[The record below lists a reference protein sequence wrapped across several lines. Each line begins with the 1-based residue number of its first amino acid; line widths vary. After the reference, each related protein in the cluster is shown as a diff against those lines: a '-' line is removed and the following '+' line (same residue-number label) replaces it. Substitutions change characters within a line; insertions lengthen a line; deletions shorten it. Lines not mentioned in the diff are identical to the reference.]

1 MSDQEDIQ
9 EITRKRK
16 YENDDDDDNGD
27 EEEDEEENSDTVQ
40 IKTSKQDVENSGKK
54 NDESDNNNNND
65 DDEKKS
71 NEDEE
76 EKNNLDRSFDISS
89 SDDEDDEEGG
99 DFDDNFDIFEALDKT
114 EPSNAISDTNNA
126 MLMMSKMN
134 RDEFDEAAQLL
145 DFDKSDQFDDIKS
158 LKKAKAST
166 GGDEVSELDE
176 QNEEN
181 SKADGKNQKDESM
194 TKDQSGLTNIERQ
207 RLKKQAA
214 DNTAK
219 ELARRKKLEQMEEE
233 SKKMQVLIA
242 NFSEEQLNRY
252 EIFRRSAFPKSS
264 IKKIIQTVCGK
275 TVSASVVIAMSGI
288 AKVFVG
294 EIVEKALDIKQKWNE
309 TGPLQPKH
317 LRESFRIYKN
327 NNRILT
333 SNRAKRPSMFV

>member
-1 MSDQEDIQ
+1 MSDQEEIQ
-9 EITRKRK
+9 ETRKRK
-16 YENDDDDDNGD
+16 FDEDEHGD
-27 EEEDEEENSDTVQ
+27 EEEEEDEEENTDAVQMKTNKDDNETV
-40 IKTSKQDVENSGKK
+40 GKK
-54 NDESDNNNNND
+54 DEESDNNNND
-65 DDEKKS
+65 DEEKKS
-71 NEDEE
+71 NEDDE

-89 SDDEDDEEGG
+89 SEDEEDEEEEGG
-99 DFDDNFDIFEALDKT
+99 DYDENFDIFEALNKT
-114 EPSNAISDTNNA
+114 EPNTIAETNNA

-145 DFDKSDQFDDIKS
+145 DFDKSDQFDDITS
-158 LKKAKAST
+158 LKKIKTT
-166 GGDEVSELDE
+166 GGDGKSESEGQSEDI
-176 QNEEN
+176 
-181 SKADGKNQKDESM
+181 SKSERNNLKIESM
-194 TKDQSGLTNIERQ
+194 SKDLSSGEKQ

-214 DNTAK
+214 DNSAK
-219 ELARRKKLEQMEEE
+219 ELARRKKLEQIEEE

-264 IKKIIQTVCGK
+264 VKKIIQTVCGK

-294 EIVEKALDIKQKWNE
+294 EIVEKALDIKLKWND
-309 TGPLQPKH
+309 TNGPLQPKH

-327 NNRILT
+327 NNKILT

>member
-1 MSDQEDIQ
+1 MSDQEEIQ
-9 EITRKRK
+9 ESTRKRK
-16 YENDDDDDNGD
+16 YENDEDENGD
-27 EEEDEEENSDTVQ
+27 EEDDDENNDTVQ
-40 IKTSKQDVENSGKK
+40 MKANKDEKETNEKK
-54 NDESDNNNNND
+54 NEESVNNNNDDDD

-71 NEDEE
+71 NEDEQ

-89 SDDEDDEEGG
+89 SEDEDDEEEEAG
-99 DFDDNFDIFEALDKT
+99 DFDENFDIFEALNKT
-114 EPSNAISDTNNA
+114 EPSTTTETNNA

-134 RDEFDEAAQLL
+134 RDDFDEAAQLL
-145 DFDKSDQFDDIKS
+145 DFDKSDEFDDIKS
-158 LKKAKAST
+158 FKKIKAT
-166 GGDEVSELDE
+166 GGEEKSESE
-176 QNEEN
+176 EKNEDTTEN
-181 SKADGKNQKDESM
+181 KKGKDASIS
-194 TKDQSGLTNIERQ
+194 KDQSSLTSSEKQ
-207 RLKKQAA
+207 RLKKQVA

-294 EIVEKALDIKQKWNE
+294 EIVEKALDVKQKWNE
-309 TGPLQPKH
+309 NGPLQPKH
-317 LRESFRIYKN
+317 LRESFRVYKN
-327 NNRILT
+327 NNKILT
-333 SNRAKRPSMFV
+333 SNRAKRPSMFI